1 LSDVTLLSLLP
12 QDIPLD
18 GEGKAL
24 PIRIVSIGKQCFKAI
39 FHAGNRQGY
48 ARLLSTKAGSLRQV
62 WKGFCGDL
70 HRAEKPC
77 GGELYRKRRSPL
89 VGDTGL
95 KCFKRG
101 SKLDLY

>member
-24 PIRIVSIGKQCFKAI
+24 PIRIVSIGKQCYKAI
-39 FHAGNRQGY
+39 LYAEHWQAC
-48 ARLLSTKAGSLRQV
+48 ARLRSLKAGSLRQV

-70 HRAEKPC
+70 HLAERLC
-77 GGELYRKRRSPL
+77 GGN
-89 VGDTGL
+89 
-95 KCFKRG
+95 
-101 SKLDLY
+101 